1 MLYRGSFKRV
11 EMHPKLR
18 KTIMFVSLLLVCK
31 PQNLAIIARN
41 CNILDQKVKH
51 SNRNTIWG
59 SPVTVSHHFWY
70 FTLQKKEK
78 FALNFLTFKIW
89 YVYHNA
95 DFEKAKI
102 KCIYYLYKSPMEFM
116 WCSLMPLII
125 SELPIN
131 IHHELQ
137 FFFEKNHFF
146 VSFM

>member
-1 MLYRGSFKRV
+1 MEADIFA
-11 EMHPKLR
+11 
-18 KTIMFVSLLLVCK
+18 
-31 PQNLAIIARN
+31 NL
-41 CNILDQKVKH
+41 D
-51 SNRNTIWG
+51 S
-59 SPVTVSHHFWY
+59 
-70 FTLQKKEK
+70 
-78 FALNFLTFKIW
+78 
-89 YVYHNA
+89 HNA

>member
-1 MLYRGSFKRV
+1 MLMEQESHVIYQAKKKNF
-11 EMHPKLR
+11 
-18 KTIMFVSLLLVCK
+18 
-31 PQNLAIIARN
+31 QII
-41 CNILDQKVKH
+41 
-51 SNRNTIWG
+51 
-59 SPVTVSHHFWY
+59 
-70 FTLQKKEK
+70 
-78 FALNFLTFKIW
+78 NFCI
-89 YVYHNA
+89 HNA

-116 WCSLMPLII
+116 WCSLMPLIT